1 MEQSKFALD
10 RVLYNHAEIMLCN
23 WTFESAA
30 KLWEKIMKSLIKICV
45 LYLNTWIYFISNLQ
59 SSYEGNIFEKNDI
72 INIKTTINNYV

>member
-30 KLWEKIMKSLIKICV
+30 KLWEKIMKYISISKYMNLF
-45 LYLNTWIYFISNLQ
+45 YF
-59 SSYEGNIFEKNDI
+59 EFTE
-72 INIKTTINNYV
+72 